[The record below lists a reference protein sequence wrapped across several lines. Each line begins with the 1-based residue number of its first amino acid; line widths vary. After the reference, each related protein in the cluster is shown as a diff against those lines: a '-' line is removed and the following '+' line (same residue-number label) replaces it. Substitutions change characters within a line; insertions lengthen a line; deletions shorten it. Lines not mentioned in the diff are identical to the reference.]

1 MFEIA
6 GGILLAVAILYFLPI
21 IIAFAITTVGALI
34 IIGVVGIIA
43 YFTFTEF
50 ESVLILLGVLL
61 SALFFF
67 TIVASLLGIVVTRLP
82 ILKNRYANKVSLIK
96 PTDLKLDKFSG
107 DVYNYYQPI
116 GISAY
121 WVLLIFSFVI
131 FMLLTI
137 YVSYFR

>member
-34 IIGVVGIIA
+34 IIGVVGVVA

-50 ESVLILLGVLL
+50 ESVLVLVGALL
-61 SALFFF
+61 SAVFFF

-82 ILKNRYANKVSLIK
+82 IFKNRYPNKVSLIK
-96 PTDLKLDKFSG
+96 PIDLKLNKFLS

-121 WVLLIFSFVI
+121 WFLLIFSFVI
-131 FMLLTI
+131 FMLLVI